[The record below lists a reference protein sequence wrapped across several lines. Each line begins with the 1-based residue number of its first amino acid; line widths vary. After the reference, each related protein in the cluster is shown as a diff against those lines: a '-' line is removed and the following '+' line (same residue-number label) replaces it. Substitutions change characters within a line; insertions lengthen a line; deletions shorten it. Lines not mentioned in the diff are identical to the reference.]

1 MRLAEAEARDCHE
14 GEPINPIIE
23 TETGKLATRLTFKDG
38 TFDWSIQGIFPD
50 CVHQDAME
58 EAHTMGY
65 DKGYAAGVLAGARTL
80 CEKGARRDG

>member
-1 MRLAEAEARDCHE
+1 MHFSQAEALDFHE

-38 TFDWSIQGIFPD
+38 TFDWSIQGIFPN
-50 CVHQDAME
+50 CVNVDALE

-65 DKGYAAGVLAGARTL
+65 EKGYAEGVLAGARTL